1 MLKMRIYICIV
12 QGVTHRRRDA
22 QLAVRELLKDNV
34 ILVGHALHHDL
45 LALRIDYQ
53 PVIDTSLLI
62 SYRWRLLPPSQL
74 VLDCLQGLKGRFF
87 TITKCL
93 SVYV

>member
-1 MLKMRIYICIV
+1 MRWLRCSSIVCTV

-22 QLAVRELLKDNV
+22 QLALRELLKENV

-62 SYRWRLLPPSQL
+62 SYRWRLPPSCC
-74 VLDCLQGLKGRFF
+74 VCA
-87 TITKCL
+87 
-93 SVYV
+93 